1 MSAEPRS
8 RYHAKIHL
16 EWAGL
21 DTELNIFAESLDE
34 LYHNMHAVTQITPE
48 AVAAAVAQERHQAAA
63 ASVPAPASQPSAPAR
78 LPSPAPA
85 ADPAAEERAAA
96 PSCLTCGTSE
106 FMELI
111 EFKDRDTGEL
121 KRRWKCSQCQ
131 KWHWPETPRK
141 GRPVAARGRG

>member
-8 RYHAKIHL
+8 RYHAKLHL

-21 DTELNIFAESLDE
+21 DTELNIFADSLDE
-34 LYHNMHAVTQITPE
+34 LYHNMHAVTQVTPE
-48 AVAAAVAQERHQAAA
+48 AVAAAIAHERQET
-63 ASVPAPASQPSAPAR
+63 ASAPAQPPAPAR

-85 ADPAAEERAAA
+85 ADPAAEARAAA
-96 PSCLTCGTSE
+96 PSCLTCNTAE

-111 EFKDRDTGEL
+111 EFKDRETGEL